1 MKYRALFQPIKIGAV
16 ELRNRISMPA
26 INHSYSE
33 DGQVN
38 QRLID
43 YYAARGQGGA
53 GLIIVGGCSVHEWGR
68 SFRNLGIY
76 NDSFLPGLQKL
87 TEAVH
92 ATGAKIFAQLYHAG
106 GYAKSVEIGAQ
117 AVAPSTFACRYTHET
132 ARQMENEDLSSV
144 RKSFAQAALRAKQ
157 VGFDGVELIG
167 SAGYLIAEFLS
178 PYTNRRNDQY
188 GGCLENRSRFLL
200 EIVGDIQQVA
210 GRDYPVIV
218 RLSGNDFVAGGN
230 GSREAAAV
238 AKLLEEAGVAAID
251 VTGGWHETVIPQVT
265 GEVPGGGYAYLAAG
279 IKQAVGIPVIASNRI
294 NDPVGAERIIAMGQA
309 DMVNMGRALLADS
322 ELPNKVRDGKEKEVR
337 RCIACGQG
345 CYDRRFSGQAVECMI
360 NYRTGREFEWWN
372 PPVNTPKRILVIG
385 GGVAGMEFA
394 IQASARG
401 HKVTL
406 WEKRNQL
413 GGQLHYA
420 AKAVGKRDFSYLLEY
435 QTHMLGQYMVEVELG
450 QEATADMIRHFSPD
464 ALVIATGSEP
474 IPAPFPIAE
483 AGCEV
488 VQANEVLAGEMIP
501 GRRVVVVGGGAVG
514 CETAVLLADQGTIG
528 AEQARFLLR
537 HRAETDDVIHALL
550 EKGIREITIVE
561 MAKDIGRDIGLSTR
575 WGVKKHMKQLGIR
588 CLSER
593 KVVAVTESGVLV
605 RNPTGEEEVLPA
617 DTVVLA
623 IGSRSRN
630 ELGKAVAG
638 MLPEVFVIGDAAVPG
653 KISRCI
659 SDAVE
664 LALKI

>member
-1 MKYRALFQPIKIGAV
+1 VKYRHLFQPIQIGAV
-16 ELRNRISMPA
+16 ELRNRISLPA

-38 QRLID
+38 QRLIA
-43 YYAARGQGGA
+43 YYAARGRGGA

-87 TEAVH
+87 TEAVQ

-106 GYAKSVEIGAQ
+106 GYAKSAEIGAQ

-132 ARQMENEDLSSV
+132 ARQMDGDDFASV
-144 RKSFAQAALRAKQ
+144 RKCFAQAALRAKQ
-157 VGFDGVELIG
+157 AGFDGVEIIG

-200 EIVGDIQQVA
+200 EIIADIQQVT
-210 GRDYPVIV
+210 GRDYPILV

-230 GSREAAAV
+230 DNREAAAV
-238 AKLLEEAGVAAID
+238 AKLLEAAGVAAID

-279 IKQAVGIPVIASNRI
+279 IKQSVGIPVIASNRI
-294 NDPVGAERIIAMGQA
+294 NDPADAERIIAMGQA
-309 DMVNMGRALLADS
+309 DLVNMGRALLADP
-322 ELPNKVRDGKEKEVR
+322 ELPNKVRQGNEKAVR

-360 NYRTGREFEWWN
+360 NYQAGREFEWRN
-372 PPVNTPKRILVIG
+372 PPVSQAKRILVVG
-385 GGVAGMEFA
+385 GGVAGMEFS
-394 IQASARG
+394 IQAAARG

-406 WEKRNQL
+406 WEKSSQL

-420 AKAVGKRDFSYLLEY
+420 SKAVGKRDFSYLLEY
-435 QTHMLGQYMVEVELG
+435 QTYMLGKYSVQVELA
-450 QEATADMIRHFSPD
+450 QETTVDKIRQFSPD
-464 ALVIATGSEP
+464 ALVLATGSAP
-474 IPAPFPIAE
+474 IPAPFAIAAAACE
-483 AGCEV
+483 A

-514 CETAVLLADQGTIG
+514 CETAVWLADQGTIS
-528 AEQARFLLR
+528 AEQTKFLMR
-537 HRAETDDVIHALL
+537 HNAETDDAIHALL
-550 EKGIREITIVE
+550 AKGSREITIVE

-593 KVVAVTESGVLV
+593 KVMAITESGVLV
-605 RNPTGEEEVLPA
+605 QNPAEEEEVLAA

-630 ELGKAVAG
+630 ELGKAMAG
-638 MLPEVFVIGDAAVPG
+638 LVPEVFVIGDAAAPG

-659 SDAVE
+659 GDAVE

>member
-1 MKYRALFQPIKIGAV
+1 MKYRNLFQPIQIGAV

-38 QRLID
+38 QRLIA
-43 YYAARGQGGA
+43 YYAARGKGGA

-87 TEAVH
+87 TEAVR
-92 ATGAKIFAQLYHAG
+92 ASGAKVFAQLYHAG
-106 GYAKSVEIGAQ
+106 GYAKSAEIGAQ
-117 AVAPSTFACRYTHET
+117 AVAPSTFSCRYTHET
-132 ARQMENEDLSSV
+132 ARQMEEDDFAAI
-144 RKSFAQAALRAKQ
+144 RKCFVQAALRAKQ
-157 VGFDGVELIG
+157 AGFDGVELIG

-200 EIVGDIQQVA
+200 EIIGDIQQVA
-210 GRDYPVIV
+210 GCDYPIIV

-230 GSREAAAV
+230 DNLEAAAV
-238 AKLLEEAGVAAID
+238 AKLLEAAGVAAID

-294 NDPVGAERIIAMGQA
+294 NNPADAERILTMGLA
-309 DMVNMGRALLADS
+309 DMVNMGRALLADP
-322 ELPNKVRDGKEKEVR
+322 ELPNKVREGNEKEVR

-360 NYRTGREFEWWN
+360 NYRAGREFEWRN
-372 PPVNTPKRILVIG
+372 PPVGHPKRILVIG

-394 IQASARG
+394 IQAAARG

-406 WEKRNQL
+406 WEKSSRL

-435 QTHMLGQYMVEVELG
+435 QTYMLDKYPVNVELV
-450 QEATADMIRHFSPD
+450 QEANVDTIRKFSPD
-464 ALVIATGSEP
+464 ALVIATGSAP
-474 IPAPFPIAE
+474 IPAPFAITA

-488 VQANEVLAGEMIP
+488 VQANEVLAGESIP

-514 CETAVLLADQGTIG
+514 CETAVLLADQGTIS
-528 AEQARFLLR
+528 AEQTKFLMR

-550 EKGIREITIVE
+550 AKGAREITIVE

-593 KVVAVTESGVLV
+593 KVLAITESGVV
-605 RNPTGEEEVLPA
+605 VQNPAGEEEVLAA

-630 ELGKAVAG
+630 ELGQALAG
-638 MLPEVFVIGDAAVPG
+638 MVPEVFVIGDAAAPG

-659 SDAVE
+659 GDAVE

>member
-1 MKYRALFQPIKIGAV
+1 MKYRNLFLPIQIGAV

-38 QRLID
+38 QRLIA
-43 YYAARGQGGA
+43 YYAARGKGGA

-87 TEAVH
+87 TEAVR
-92 ATGAKIFAQLYHAG
+92 ASGAKVFAQLYHAG
-106 GYAKSVEIGAQ
+106 GYAKSAEIGAQ
-117 AVAPSTFACRYTHET
+117 AVAPSTFSCRYTHET
-132 ARQMENEDLSSV
+132 ARQMEDDDLAAV
-144 RKSFAQAALRAKQ
+144 RKCFAQAALRAKQ
-157 VGFDGVELIG
+157 AGFDGVELIG

-200 EIVGDIQQVA
+200 EIIGDIQQVA
-210 GRDYPVIV
+210 GRDYPIIV
-218 RLSGNDFVAGGN
+218 RLSGNDFVVGGN
-230 GSREAAAV
+230 DNREAAAV
-238 AKLLEEAGVAAID
+238 AKLLEAAGVAAIN

-294 NDPVGAERIIAMGQA
+294 NNPADAERILTMGLA
-309 DMVNMGRALLADS
+309 DLVNMGRALLADP
-322 ELPNKVRDGKEKEVR
+322 ELPNKVREGNEKEVR

-360 NYRTGREFEWWN
+360 NFRAGREFEWRN
-372 PPVNTPKRILVIG
+372 PPVGHPKRILVIG

-394 IQASARG
+394 IQAAARG

-406 WEKRNQL
+406 WEKSSRL

-435 QTHMLGQYMVEVELG
+435 QTYMLDKYSVNVELV
-450 QEATADMIRHFSPD
+450 QEANVDTIRQFSPD
-464 ALVIATGSEP
+464 ALVIATGSAP
-474 IPAPFPIAE
+474 IPAPFAITA

-488 VQANEVLAGEMIP
+488 VQANEVLAGESIP

-514 CETAVLLADQGTIG
+514 CETAVLLADQGTIS
-528 AEQARFLLR
+528 AEQTKFLMR

-550 EKGIREITIVE
+550 AKGAREITIVE

-593 KVVAVTESGVLV
+593 KVMAITEPGVV
-605 RNPTGEEEVLPA
+605 VQNPAGEEEVLAA

-630 ELGKAVAG
+630 ELGQALAG
-638 MLPEVFVIGDAAVPG
+638 LVPEVFVIGDAAAPG

-659 SDAVE
+659 GDAVE